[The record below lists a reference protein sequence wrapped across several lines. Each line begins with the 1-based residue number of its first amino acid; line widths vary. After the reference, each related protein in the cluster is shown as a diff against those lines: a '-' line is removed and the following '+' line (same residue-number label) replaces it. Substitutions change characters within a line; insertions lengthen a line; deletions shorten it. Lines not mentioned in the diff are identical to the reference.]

1 MTTWTRD
8 ELNKIAAAQ
17 ELELAPIRRNG
28 TARNPVVIWIV
39 RLGDDLYVRCAYGR
53 SSAWFRGAQ
62 MRHEG
67 RMRAGGVEKDVIFM
81 DADANLNDEID
92 AAYRAK
98 YRPPR
103 SNLRQHYG
111 EP

>member
-1 MTTWTRD
+1 
-8 ELNKIAAAQ
+8 
-17 ELELAPIRRNG
+17 
-28 TARNPVVIWIV
+28 
-39 RLGDDLYVRCAYGR
+39 
-53 SSAWFRGAQ
+53 

-81 DADANLNDEID
+81 DADANLSDEIG